1 MSKVLRVTDG
11 DYRII
16 VDNGTNGSIFLDT
29 TSGAASPRGTVVVT
43 GDLEVKGTTTTVEST
58 VTTIADNIITLN
70 EGETGAGI
78 RASFDYK
85 AGIEVDRGS
94 LPTARIVFD
103 EQVPY
108 VTGGSSGTGAF
119 IFQDVNEDFLP
130 ISVNSISA
138 QGQLYITTPGA
149 AINVAGTV
157 DYEENVFNY
166 SGGSIVDSGSGV
178 VLNND
183 YIPNAKGLVDYV
195 SYALATNFQPGI
207 SDEDTSVIT
216 ADQDNTGNESV
227 VTVTVDGVVSA
238 EFFTNRFV
246 TSELQILGNEIG
258 TNDSISNNDLYLSA
272 SGTGSVI
279 SKDTF
284 IITDILYDDDPA
296 SIPAS
301 PESGVKLYA
310 TDQGT
315 GDTGLYYVNKDNT
328 QGELISKNRALL
340 YSMLF

>member
-1 MSKVLRVTDG
+1 MSKVLRITDG
-11 DYRII
+11 DYRVI
-16 VDNGTNGSIFLDT
+16 VDNGVSGKIILDT
-29 TSGAASPRGTVVVT
+29 TSGSATPRGTVVVT

-58 VTTIADNIITLN
+58 VTTIADNILTLN
-70 EGETGAGI
+70 EGESGAGI

-85 AGIEVDRGS
+85 AGIEIDRGS

-103 EQVPY
+103 EQVPF

-119 IFQDVNEDFLP
+119 IFEDVNENFVP

-166 SGGSIVDSGSGV
+166 VGSNIADSGSGV

-207 SDEDTSVIT
+207 SQADTSVT
-216 ADQDNTGNESV
+216 TSDFSVSGSESTV
-227 VTVTVDGVVSA
+227 VVTVDGIVTANFYS
-238 EFFTNRFV
+238 NRV
-246 TSELQILGNEIG
+246 QLGDIRIQDNEIS
-258 TNDSISNNDLYLSA
+258 TLNSNEDLLLA
-272 SGTGSVI
+272 APGTGAVTAKDAFVI
-279 SKDTF
+279 TSSLYEDDA
-284 IITDILYDDDPA
+284 TDP
-296 SIPAS
+296 SNTS
-301 PESGVKLYA
+301 PTSGIKLYSS
-310 TDQGT
+310 TQGT
-315 GDTGLYYVNKDNT
+315 GDTGLYYVNKDST
-328 QGELISKNRALL
+328 KGEIISKNRALL